1 MTLEVRNI
9 DVQARVFDNPRGLT
23 VKLSTVHL
31 SFKKQLT
38 TMRNVLIIFSL
49 VVLDFLSVSAQNE
62 ARFYAELSTPEVV
75 VGEPI
80 KVSFILE
87 NGKNNGR
94 FTPPDWESA
103 GFLVLGSSQSSNISI
118 MNGQTSAF
126 ASYNFTI
133 TPVEE
138 GTLIIPAVSIKNG
151 DSELFT
157 KPITIQALPN
167 ADGVRPALP
176 KRTPSPPQPEPK
188 KRFKTIRM

>member
-1 MTLEVRNI
+1 
-9 DVQARVFDNPRGLT
+9 
-23 VKLSTVHL
+23 
-31 SFKKQLT
+31 
-38 TMRNVLIIFSL
+38 MRNVLIIFSL
-49 VVLDFLSVSAQNE
+49 VVLNFLSASAQNE
-62 ARFYAELSTPEVV
+62 ARFYAEVLPAVTGQENAPEVT

-94 FTPPDWESA
+94 FSPPDWEAA
-103 GFLVLGSSQSSNISI
+103 GFVVLGSSQSSNISI
-118 MNGQTSAF
+118 MNGQTSAS

-133 TPVEE
+133 TPAEE

-151 DSELFT
+151 DSELST

-176 KRTPSPPQPEPK
+176 KRSPAPQQSEPK